1 MWMLQLSF
9 WLEFALEAT
18 DLEVGHKETEVLE
31 RDSGSRAREGEG
43 RVRKCELAAV
53 PGKQLREQV
62 REREGAPLLS
72 SAASEDSH
80 IALNVS
86 ELVLFWRDVWLSRHL
101 SRRTQFLSH
110 ACSHIWVP

>member
-1 MWMLQLSF
+1 MSPDEAGKKMFLMQQLGKRNMWMLQLSF

-43 RVRKCELAAV
+43 RVGKCELAAV

-62 REREGAPLLS
+62 RERGSSSPLLRC
-72 SAASEDSH
+72 E
-80 IALNVS
+80 
-86 ELVLFWRDVWLSRHL
+86 
-101 SRRTQFLSH
+101 RRLTH
-110 ACSHIWVP
+110 RAECE